1 MSTVKE
7 LEEKVKELLE
17 EIETLKQKEKA
28 EEFGYPFKE
37 NEPYEVIIEDGR
49 IVTSCWTNHNMD
61 CERYEQGNV
70 FKTRDEA
77 IRERDKRALLT
88 RFRQFRDKCNGD
100 WKPTINEKNIIS
112 FLTLKNKNL
121 KLIGF
126 LKLEYLNCWV
136 PSKTKQMQN
145 VLSNY
150 SVMRLSDC
158 GWRNDFEILWRNI
171 LFHPSR
177 RASVKCG
184 MA

>member
-7 LEEKVKELLE
+7 LEEKVQELLK
-17 EIETLKQKEKA
+17 EIERLKQKEKA

-88 RFRQFRDKCNGD
+88 RFRQFRDKCNGNRNAKTYD
-100 WKPTINEKNIIS
+100 SQYYIIFDSTENTIETSWNCVIDSFNLFGYFKNEEDCDRAIELFGAEIKR
-112 FLTLKNKNL
+112 L
-121 KLIGF
+121 
-126 LKLEYLNCWV
+126 WV
-136 PSKTKQMQN
+136 
-145 VLSNY
+145 
-150 SVMRLSDC
+150 
-158 GWRNDFEILWRNI
+158 EE
-171 LFHPSR
+171 
-177 RASVKCG
+177 
-184 MA
+184 

>member
-88 RFRQFRDKCNGD
+88 RFNQFRDKCNGD
-100 WKPTINEKNIIS
+100 WKPTINEKKYYIFFNFEEQKFKIDWFFKIGIFELLGTFKNEADAERAIELFGDEIIR
-112 FLTLKNKNL
+112 L
-121 KLIGF
+121 
-126 LKLEYLNCWV
+126 WV
-136 PSKTKQMQN
+136 
-145 VLSNY
+145 
-150 SVMRLSDC
+150 
-158 GWRNDFEILWRNI
+158 EE
-171 LFHPSR
+171 
-177 RASVKCG
+177 
-184 MA
+184 

>member
-1 MSTVKE
+1 MSSVKE
-7 LEEKVKELLE
+7 LEEKVKELMK
-17 EIETLKQKEKA
+17 EIERLKQKEKA

-100 WKPTINEKNIIS
+100 WKPDFKDSSKDKYIIYYDYEFLEFYCSNLGGEDEFHLFGYFKNQKDCKRAIELFGDEIKR
-112 FLTLKNKNL
+112 L
-121 KLIGF
+121 
-126 LKLEYLNCWV
+126 WV
-136 PSKTKQMQN
+136 E
-145 VLSNY
+145 V
-150 SVMRLSDC
+150 
-158 GWRNDFEILWRNI
+158 
-171 LFHPSR
+171 
-177 RASVKCG
+177 
-184 MA
+184 